1 MLAKIGQLVRCSYV
15 FLEHIFGSGK
25 NLSLL
30 LWESTDNSSSQSC
43 DRTPEIGP
51 CRMSAGNLVVGQ
63 CFLDAFLDKLHGFAE
78 LHQRVFRGRSICVAA
93 CNSSWI

>member
-1 MLAKIGQLVRCSYV
+1 MLTKLGQLVRCSCV

-51 CRMSAGNLVVGQ
+51 CRMSAGNLVVGR
-63 CFLDAFLDKLHGFAE
+63 CLLDAFLDKLHGFAE
-78 LHQRVFRGRSICVAA
+78 LHQRVFHGRSICVAA